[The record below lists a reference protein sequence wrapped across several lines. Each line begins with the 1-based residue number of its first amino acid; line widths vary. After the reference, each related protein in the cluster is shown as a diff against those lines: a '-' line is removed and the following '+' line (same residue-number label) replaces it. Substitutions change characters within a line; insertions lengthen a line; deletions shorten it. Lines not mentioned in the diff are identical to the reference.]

1 MYSHLCLCWRR
12 RPWRLLAFG
21 VSPSLDQML
30 LFICSADGALITRA
44 ARGACA
50 PRNSSSR
57 SSAALMAAQQIFCF
71 GSLPNDASLPS
82 WGRPAQGPQDEGTG
96 LPSSRLSLGRE
107 LRTAEAH

>member
-1 MYSHLCLCWRR
+1 
-12 RPWRLLAFG
+12 
-21 VSPSLDQML
+21 
-30 LFICSADGALITRA
+30 
-44 ARGACA
+44 
-50 PRNSSSR
+50 
-57 SSAALMAAQQIFCF
+57 MAAQQISCF

>member
-1 MYSHLCLCWRR
+1 MLVLATA
-12 RPWRLLAFG
+12 PAWRLLAFG